1 MMYGNKLAVAIKSN
15 GKVLREFKDIV
26 YLPFSA
32 EYSIFIKNLETVRAS
47 IKILIDG
54 NDIGEG
60 TTFVIPASSSIEIER
75 FVKNGNFNKGN
86 RFKFIERNASVENH
100 RGIGGEDGLVV
111 VEYQF
116 EQRAP
121 KTEYVYKE
129 VVEIERRWPRRL
141 GWNELHTPPP
151 IWYGAGAIS
160 SSNLIQANSGTSNL
174 RGATLNSSGGQG
186 VESATS
192 LIGSSGDH
200 GEQVL
205 LNSANT
211 FSQTVYDSCPA
222 SSGNFSAND
231 AGITAAGSV
240 SEQKFQTAAWFPT
253 QAEKYSLVLKLLGQT
268 ETGKQVVQA
277 VTVKKKQKCSTCDH
291 MNKANAKF
299 CTECGTS
306 LEIV

>member
-1 MMYGNKLAVAIKSN
+1 MYGNKLAVAIKSN

-160 SSNLIQANSGTSNL
+160 SSISVA
-174 RGATLNSSGGQG
+174 RG
-186 VESATS
+186 
-192 LIGSSGDH
+192 
-200 GEQVL
+200 
-205 LNSANT
+205 
-211 FSQTVYDSCPA
+211 
-222 SSGNFSAND
+222 
-231 AGITAAGSV
+231 
-240 SEQKFQTAAWFPT
+240 
-253 QAEKYSLVLKLLGQT
+253 
-268 ETGKQVVQA
+268 
-277 VTVKKKQKCSTCDH
+277 
-291 MNKANAKF
+291 
-299 CTECGTS
+299 
-306 LEIV
+306 